1 MDTQVTSAK
10 NFASG
15 ELAINV
21 EAQSQNRTTS
31 QMIRGEISTGVY
43 SSWKGASK
51 ESLSIPKTI
60 RLPATRISVTQIAVE
75 REVFEDEENEV
86 ESDNQVVHNTNA
98 FNQISQDGDPSGNY
112 MHQNPKI

>member
-1 MDTQVTSAK
+1 MRYLL
-10 NFASG
+10 G
-15 ELAINV
+15 
-21 EAQSQNRTTS
+21 
-31 QMIRGEISTGVY
+31 Y
-43 SSWKGASK
+43 
-51 ESLSIPKTI
+51 IPLGKAPLRIHFPLQKMI
-60 RLPATRISVTQIAVE
+60 RLPLIRISVTQIAVE